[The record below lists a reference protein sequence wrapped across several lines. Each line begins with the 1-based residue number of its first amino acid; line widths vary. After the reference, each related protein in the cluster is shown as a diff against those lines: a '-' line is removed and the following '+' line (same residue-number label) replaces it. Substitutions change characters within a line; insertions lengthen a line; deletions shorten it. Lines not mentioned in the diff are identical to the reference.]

1 MSLYVS
7 VYTMSPCLCAD
18 VSFFL
23 LSRHVFYVSCLCKCV
38 PCFCMCLCVL
48 CLLVCVSGFHVFACE
63 SVFHV
68 SVCAYVYHVSLF
80 VCLCIIFFLFSVP
93 VYHVSCLCLC
103 TMSLVCACVPCLLF
117 EQVCSMT
124 LYMPVYIM
132 SPCLSAFVSSSFCL

>member
-7 VYTMSPCLCAD
+7 VFTMSTCLCAD

-23 LSRHVFYVSCLCKCV
+23 LSRHVFYVSCLLKCV

-68 SVCAYVYHVSLF
+68 SVCAYVYMSP
-80 VCLCIIFFLFSVP
+80 CLYAFASFFSFF
-93 VYHVSCLCLC
+93 LCLC

-117 EQVCSMT
+117 VQVCSMT